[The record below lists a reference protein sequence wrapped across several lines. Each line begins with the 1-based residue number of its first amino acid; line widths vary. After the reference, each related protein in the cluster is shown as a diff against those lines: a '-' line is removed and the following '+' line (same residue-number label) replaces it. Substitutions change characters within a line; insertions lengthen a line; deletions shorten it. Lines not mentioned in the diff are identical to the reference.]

1 VIAPLAFGTK
11 AETLAR
17 VAPRLTTAVVPP
29 RVAFTLARWRA
40 DRELVLAEA
49 ASLGRRVVV
58 RSSARGED
66 GPHASMAGAFVS
78 VAGVD
83 PTDGQALAAAI
94 DAVAASYTKA
104 GRAAL
109 VHDQVLV
116 QKQVEDVA
124 IAGVLFTADMDTLA
138 PYYVF
143 AYDESGA
150 TDTVTSGKEG
160 RVGTLVRFK
169 GARTPSRE
177 PRFAAVFALGAEL
190 EALFASPHLDVELA
204 IDRAGTVHLLQVR
217 RLATAGH
224 VTAPDAAAVGEQLEK
239 IAKKCEKLA
248 LPHPDLAGSGTAFG
262 VMPDWNP
269 AEMIGTK
276 PRRLALS
283 LYKEL
288 ITDAIWAYQRD
299 NYGYRNLR
307 SFPLLVSLM
316 GQPYVDVRVS
326 FNSFVPKALDLRIA
340 AKLVDHYLA
349 ELARR
354 PHDHDK
360 VEFNVVYT
368 CAYPGL
374 SERIQELA
382 AHGFRPGEI
391 DRIKFSLLALT
402 NGIIDPARGLYMR
415 DLAKVEELSTR
426 HARTMASDMPLLHKI
441 YWVVEDTKR
450 YGTLPFAGLARAG
463 FVAMQIL
470 KGLVALGIF
479 TEADQAAFMQ
489 SLETVSRKMAKD
501 ALRLAAGELGRE
513 EFLATYGHLRPGTYD
528 ILSKRYDEDFD
539 AYFSPAALPAR
550 LSELAPT
557 STRPFALTPAQ
568 RDALAAAL
576 VDEGFEVG
584 PDELLAFLRGAI
596 CGREYG
602 KFVFTRSLSD
612 LLVLVEQLGARA
624 GVAREELSHLDIK
637 TLLSFYS
644 ELGADDL
651 DQVLTA
657 DVARG
662 KRAHAVTRA
671 LRLPHLI
678 TQPADVYE
686 FALGVAE
693 PNFVTLGRVRAKT
706 VDESELGRLDP
717 TGKVVF
723 VRSADPGYDWLFA
736 RNIAGLVTE
745 HGGANSHMAIRAAE
759 LGVPSVIGCGEKLYG
774 GLSRATVIEIDCA
787 NRVVRKVA

>member
-1 VIAPLAFGTK
+1 VTAPLAFGTK

-17 VAPRLTTAVVPP
+17 VAPQLTTAVVPP
-29 RVAFTLARWRA
+29 RVAFTLARWQA
-40 DRELVLAEA
+40 DRALVLAEA
-49 ASLGRRVVV
+49 AGLGRRVVV

-66 GPHASMAGAFVS
+66 GPHASMAGAFTS
-78 VAGVD
+78 IADVD
-83 PTDGQALAAAI
+83 PTDGPALAYAI
-94 DAVAASYTKA
+94 DTVAASYARGGT
-104 GRAAL
+104 RAAL
-109 VHDQVLV
+109 AHDQVLV

-124 IAGVLFTADMDTLA
+124 MAGVLFTADMDTLA

-160 RVGTLVRFK
+160 RVGTVVRFK
-169 GARTPSRE
+169 RARTPSKD

-190 EALFASPHLDVELA
+190 EALFATPHLDVELA
-204 IDRAGTVHLLQVR
+204 IDAAGTCHLLQVR
-217 RLATAGH
+217 RLATAAH
-224 VTAPDAAAVGEQLEK
+224 VLPPSVPAVEEQLEK
-239 IAKKCEKLA
+239 IAKKCEKLG
-248 LPHPDLAGSGTAFG
+248 LPHPDLAGTGTAFG

-269 AEMIGTK
+269 AEMIGQK

-288 ITDAIWAYQRD
+288 ITDSIWAYQRD

-326 FNSFVPKALDLRIA
+326 FNSFVPKALDARIA
-340 AKLVDHYLA
+340 DKLVDHYLA
-349 ELARR
+349 ELARK
-354 PHDHDK
+354 PQDHDK

-374 SERIQELA
+374 SERIQELS
-382 AHGFRPGEI
+382 AHGFRAGEI

-402 NGIIDPARGLYMR
+402 NGIIDPARGLYAR
-415 DLAKVEELSTR
+415 DLAKVDELSTR
-426 HARTMASDMPLLHKI
+426 HARTMESDMPVLHKI
-441 YWVVEDTKR
+441 YWIAEDTKR

-463 FVAMQIL
+463 FVAVQIL
-470 KGLVALGIF
+470 NGLVSLGVF
-479 TEADQAAFMQ
+479 TPADRARFMQ
-489 SLETVSRKMAKD
+489 SLETVSKKMARD
-501 ALRLAAGELGRE
+501 VARLGSGDLDRETFLAA
-513 EFLATYGHLRPGTYD
+513 YGHLRPGTYD

-539 AYFSPAALPAR
+539 AYFPAG
-550 LSELAPT
+550 ELAHGAAPE
-557 STRPFALTPAQ
+557 STAAFTLRPEQ
-568 RDALAAAL
+568 REALAAAL

-584 PDELLAFLRGAI
+584 PDALLAFIRGAI
-596 CGREYG
+596 CGREHG
-602 KFVFTRSLSD
+602 KFVFTKSLSD
-612 LLVLVEQLGARA
+612 LLVLLEQLGARF
-624 GVAREELSHLDIK
+624 GISREELSHLDIGAV
-637 TLLSFYS
+637 LALYA
-644 ELGADDL
+644 ELGAEDL
-651 DQVLTA
+651 DAVLLA
-657 DVARG
+657 DIARG

-678 TQPADVYE
+678 TRPEDVYE
-686 FALGVAE
+686 FTLGDAE
-693 PNFVTLGRVRAKT
+693 PNFVTLGRVRAAT
-706 VDESELGRLDP
+706 VAEAELGHADP

-759 LGVPSVIGCGEKLYG
+759 LGVPSVIGCGEQLYG
-774 GLSRATVIEIDCA
+774 GLAGAKVIEIDCA

>member
-1 VIAPLAFGTK
+1 MTGAGGPLAFGTK

-17 VAPRLTTAVVPP
+17 VAPRLTAAVVPP

-40 DRELVLAEA
+40 DRALIVSEA
-49 ASLGRRVVV
+49 ACLGRRVVV

-66 GPHASMAGAFVS
+66 GPDASMAGAFTS
-78 VAGVD
+78 VANVD
-83 PTDGQALAAAI
+83 PTDAAALAAAI
-94 DAVAASYTKA
+94 DEVAASYA
-104 GRAAL
+104 MGGRRDPL

-116 QKQVEDVA
+116 QKQVEDVVM
-124 IAGVLFTADMDTLA
+124 AGVLFTADMDTLA

-160 RVGTLVRFK
+160 RLGTVVRFK
-169 GARTPSRE
+169 RAPTPSRD

-190 EALFASPHLDVELA
+190 EALFASPHLDIELA
-204 IDRAGTVHLLQVR
+204 IDARGACHLLQVR
-217 RLATAGH
+217 RLATAAH
-224 VTAPDAAAVGEQLEK
+224 VLPPSEPAVAEQLEK

-248 LPHPDLAGSGTAFG
+248 LPHPDLAGTGTAFG

-326 FNSFVPKALDLRIA
+326 FNSFVPKALDAGIA
-340 AKLVDHYLA
+340 DKLVDHYLA

-354 PHDHDK
+354 PQDHDK

-374 SERIQELA
+374 SERIQALR

-391 DRIKFSLLALT
+391 DRIKFALLALT
-402 NGIIDPARGLYMR
+402 NGIIDPARGLYAR

-426 HARTMASDMPLLHKI
+426 HARTMESDMPILHKI
-441 YWVVEDTKR
+441 YWIVEDTKR

-470 KGLVALGIF
+470 KGLVSLGVF
-479 TEADQAAFMQ
+479 TEADQAAFME
-489 SLETVSRKMAKD
+489 SLETVSKKMARD
-501 ALRLAAGELGRE
+501 VARLSSGDLGRE
-513 EFLATYGHLRPGTYD
+513 EFLAAYGHLRPGTYD
-528 ILSKRYDEDFD
+528 ILSLRYDEDFD
-539 AYFSPAALPAR
+539 AYFG
-550 LSELAPT
+550 ELAESAAPA
-557 STRPFALTPAQ
+557 STRPFVLRPEQ
-568 RDALAAAL
+568 REALAAAL

-584 PDELLAFLRGAI
+584 PDALLAFMRGAI

-602 KFVFTRSLSD
+602 KFVFTKSLSD
-612 LLVLVEQLGARA
+612 VLVLLEQLGARF
-624 GVAREELSHLDIK
+624 GISREDLSHLDVRAV
-637 TLLSFYS
+637 LALYA
-644 ELGADDL
+644 ELGAEDL
-651 DQVLTA
+651 DAVLLA
-657 DVARG
+657 DIARG

-678 TQPADVYE
+678 TRPADVYE
-686 FALGVAE
+686 FTLGDAE
-693 PNFVTLGRVRAKT
+693 PSFVTLGRVRAST
-706 VDESELGRLDP
+706 LAESELGHVDP

-759 LGVPSVIGCGEKLYG
+759 LGVPSVIGCGEQLYG
-774 GLSRATVIEIDCA
+774 GLSRAKVIEIDCA